1 MAVEAERLVSSIDGN
16 GDRASRRDRHLQ
28 RLRAAGRD
36 VHPAL
41 GINLPNRIDMVV
53 ARTFQGEL
61 YVMFLKTQVSIR
73 CYLNLEPNSC
83 LVRPAI
89 SILAKIWS
97 IRVFCWDPTMGQH
110 PLNEGYQDVAGVF

>member
-16 GDRASRRDRHLQ
+16 GDRAPRRDRHLQ

-53 ARTFQGEL
+53 ARTF
-61 YVMFLKTQVSIR
+61 
-73 CYLNLEPNSC
+73 
-83 LVRPAI
+83 
-89 SILAKIWS
+89 
-97 IRVFCWDPTMGQH
+97 
-110 PLNEGYQDVAGVF
+110 